1 MAATR
6 RAAALTTAH
15 QRTLRRL
22 VNNTEAAIGQLWD
35 RYADV
40 SDAAPFATRAAR
52 VARSGQ
58 RLALTSTS
66 RYLTTYAATDAG
78 LTIPAGAID
87 PAILDYLRNGTP
99 PEQVYERGIITAR
112 AGLADDQL
120 WADAM
125 ATGRARSVTAGGTDV
140 GLAARA
146 AMAVGAVLL
155 TRAGARRLKFKRV
168 AGGSACSFCAS
179 AHGTIYDSPNGM
191 PLHPSCA
198 CGLEPLLG
206 ADRYEQPAPEVA
218 DDAPDYTTH
227 QHGELGTI
235 PGETGHSFS
244 EV

>member
-1 MAATR
+1 VAATR

-22 VNNTEAAIGQLWD
+22 VNNTEQAIGQLWD

-40 SDAAPFATRAAR
+40 SDAAPFASRAAR

-66 RYLTTYAATDAG
+66 RYLATYAATDAS
-78 LTIPAGAID
+78 LTIPAID
-87 PAILDYLRNGTP
+87 PVILDDLRNGTP

-112 AGLADDQL
+112 AGLADGDF
-120 WADAM
+120 WEDAM
-125 ATGRARSVTAGGTDV
+125 AKGRARSVTAGGTDV

-146 AMAVGAVLL
+146 AMAAGAILL
-155 TRAGARRLKFKRV
+155 TRAGVRRARFKRV
-168 AGGSACSFCAS
+168 AGSSACSFCAS

-206 ADRYEQPAPEVA
+206 PDRFDQPAPEVT
-218 DDAPDYTTH
+218 DDATYTTH
-227 QHGELGTI
+227 EHGELGTI
-235 PGETGHSFS
+235 PGEVGHTFT